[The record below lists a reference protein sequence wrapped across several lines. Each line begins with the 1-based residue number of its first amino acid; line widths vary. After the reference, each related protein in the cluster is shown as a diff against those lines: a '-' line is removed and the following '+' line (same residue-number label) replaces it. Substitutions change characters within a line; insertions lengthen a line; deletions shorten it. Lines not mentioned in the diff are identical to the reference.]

1 MGKKLSET
9 PLQETRALVNLDS
22 SHIASQNAA
31 SDSGRLPHW
40 LLAIVV
46 LLNIAWPM
54 MHSIAARNTLLALL
68 LLASTLLLRCARIQP
83 LLPGTLAKPAK
94 LFLLLS
100 GWLLATVLLAD
111 EPLNSLSQYRGEW
124 LMGSLALTAG
134 LLCAQLARHRAPAG
148 LTPTGLLA
156 ALTLALAVPGLMAIG
171 NALPELWH
179 THTLPAWNTPL
190 YDRTAASLVTN
201 TLYGMLLADGLGRSG
216 GKPRLLPLPGWALAT
231 AMLLTLAA
239 TYMLNT
245 RNGTICLLLLT
256 LFGFGI
262 FVWQRRQHAGKPAL
276 LLAGLSLLAALAW
289 FGSISYQ
296 ADPRWAAFNES
307 VQISLDTEHHRA
319 WLDDKL
325 PLPLMQN
332 GQHVD
337 HSAYMRL
344 AWFKEGMLAIRDFPL
359 GVGFGRN
366 AFGHALQRKYGQGS
380 GHSHSSLIDFT
391 LSGGIPG
398 LLLWLGFSTLLLHF
412 GWQAFFRAG
421 NPAGLAL
428 ALLIVGTLLRMTIDS
443 NLRDHGLEQ
452 YLFLL
457 ATLAVLSCPASA
469 PQHEGKP

>member
-1 MGKKLSET
+1 M
-9 PLQETRALVNLDS
+9 NLDS
-22 SHIASQNAA
+22 SHIAPQNAVN
-31 SDSGRLPHW
+31 DNNRRPHW
-40 LLAIVV
+40 LLAIAM
-46 LLNIAWPM
+46 LLNVAWPM
-54 MHSIAARNTLLALL
+54 MHSIAARNALLALL
-68 LLASTLLLRCARIQP
+68 LLAGTLLLRRACIQP
-83 LLPGTLAKPAK
+83 LLPGVLTQSAK

-134 LLCAQLARHRAPAG
+134 LLCAQLARHRTPTG
-148 LTPTGLLA
+148 LTPAGLLA
-156 ALTLALAVPGLMAIG
+156 ALTLALAVPGAIAIG
-171 NALPELWH
+171 HALPVLWH

-201 TLYGMLLADGLGRSG
+201 TLYGLLLADGLGRSG
-216 GKPRLLPLPGWALAT
+216 SKPRLLPLPVWALAT
-231 AMLLTLAA
+231 AILLTLAA

-262 FVWQRRQHAGKPAL
+262 FVWQRRQRAGQPAL
-276 LLAGLSLLAALAW
+276 LLAGVALLAALGW
-289 FGSISYQ
+289 FGSVSYQ

-307 VQISLDTEHHRA
+307 VQISLDTEHQRA

-325 PLPLMQN
+325 PLPLMHN

-366 AFGHALQRKYGQGS
+366 AFGHALQRKYGQGT

-398 LLLWLGFSTLLLHF
+398 LLLWLGFSAVLLRF
-412 GWQAFFRAG
+412 GWRAFFRAG

-428 ALLIVGTLLRMTIDS
+428 ALLIVGTLLRMIIDS

-457 ATLAVLSCPASA
+457 ATLAVLSCPTSA
-469 PQHEGKP
+469 PQYQGKP